1 MKLHL
6 FFSSPNLV
14 HGNLW
19 SSWRKNPR
27 IFQTLLHIIA
37 LRFLFFFF
45 YPNRGQAS
53 ILAQGLAT
61 ITIISI
67 FALHDRN
74 CVMAGLHRIL
84 FTGENAIRAIYATAR
99 EVNGLLLTLA
109 YQRFAIFELSI
120 RLETSITGGDK
131 ESGGSPIGPLTTP
144 CNNRRR

>member
-1 MKLHL
+1 MIILKKESTNFSNSPPYHRAQISF
-6 FFSSPNLV
+6 FFS
-14 HGNLW
+14 
-19 SSWRKNPR
+19 
-27 IFQTLLHIIA
+27 
-37 LRFLFFFF
+37 
-45 YPNRGQAS
+45 PNRGQAS